1 MLDNEQLGGN
11 GERKGGSP
19 GRGARIGSF
28 SNPVEGDIVSVLTV
42 SSRASF
48 RRPLRLL

>member
-11 GERKGGSP
+11 REGKGGSP
-19 GRGARIGSF
+19 GRGVGIGNF
-28 SNPVEGDIVSVLTV
+28 SNSVEGDTVSALTV
-42 SSRASF
+42 NSRASF